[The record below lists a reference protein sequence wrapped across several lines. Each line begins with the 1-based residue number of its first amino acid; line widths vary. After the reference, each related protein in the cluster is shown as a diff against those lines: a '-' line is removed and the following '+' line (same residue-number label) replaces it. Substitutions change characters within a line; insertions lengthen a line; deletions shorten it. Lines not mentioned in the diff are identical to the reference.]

1 MEDRRKPQES
11 QQELQEQQELEQPT
25 RTAVLYEVR
34 YPTLDPCPRCGSRRK
49 TVVPCLGAI
58 CTECFDQCK
67 LTAEREVEEGNAA
80 QAIPAAYELALELYL
95 ERNLH

>member
-11 QQELQEQQELEQPT
+11 QQELQEQQGLEQPT
-25 RTAVLYEVR
+25 RTAALYEVR

-58 CTECFDQCK
+58 CTNPQSPSS
-67 LTAEREVEEGNAA
+67 LLRS
-80 QAIPAAYELALELYL
+80 L
-95 ERNLH
+95 

>member
-11 QQELQEQQELEQPT
+11 QQQLQKLEQPT

-34 YPTLDPCPRCGSRRK
+34 YPTPDPCPRCGSRRK

-67 LTAEREVEEGNAA
+67 LAAEKEVEEGSAA
-80 QAIPAAYELALELYL
+80 QTIPAAYELALELYL
-95 ERNLH
+95 ERNLQ

>member
-1 MEDRRKPQES
+1 MEDRRKPQET
-11 QQELQEQQELEQPT
+11 QQETQEVQELEQS

-34 YPTLDPCPRCGSRRK
+34 YSTPDPCPRCGSRRK

-67 LTAEREVEEGNAA
+67 LTAEREVEEGSAA
-80 QAIPAAYELALELYL
+80 QVIPEAYELALELYL
-95 ERNLH
+95 ERNLQ

>member
-1 MEDRRKPQES
+1 MEDRRKPQEI
-11 QQELQEQQELEQPT
+11 QQKLQELEQPT

-34 YPTLDPCPRCGSRRK
+34 YPTPDPCPRCGSRRK

-67 LTAEREVEEGNAA
+67 LTAEREVEEENAA
-80 QAIPAAYELALELYL
+80 HAILEAYELALEIYL
-95 ERNLH
+95 ERNLQ